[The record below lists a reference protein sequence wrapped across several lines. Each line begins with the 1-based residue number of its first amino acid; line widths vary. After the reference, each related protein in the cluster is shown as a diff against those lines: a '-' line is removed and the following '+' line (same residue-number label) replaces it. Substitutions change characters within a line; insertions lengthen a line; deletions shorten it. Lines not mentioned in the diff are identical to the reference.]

1 MQPVAMHLFRFSIG
15 GLLKSNECNF
25 WSPVNALKLWIFM
38 RVFMNPKSSMDSP
51 HSSMLKELS
60 NCLHWPR
67 SQAEQ
72 HGRGVAKWRVGKWSA
87 SSETAATC
95 HGGTW
100 PCGQSW
106 ISCVDIDGT
115 WFLQSRV
122 FLEVLIFTF
131 IQSCNHPCLSEWQH
145 LNLNLS
151 WKPHG
156 DPLFSS
162 YKRHFQV
169 WNKVTTAVWST
180 RAAKTIL
187 EEACNASPASVWN
200 YQASVI
206 DSTCPGVAGYHWRIM
221 TSFAMV
227 LPGFPILGDGKGD
240 NQNHG
245 TLFSR

>member
-1 MQPVAMHLFRFSIG
+1 MWTFEYSWMYSWI
-15 GLLKSNECNF
+15 LKS
-25 WSPVNALKLWIFM
+25 SV
-38 RVFMNPKSSMDSP
+38 DSP

-67 SQAEQ
+67 RQAKQ

-95 HGGTW
+95 HGGMW

-122 FLEVLIFTF
+122 FWKYQFSHLFRAAITHAQENDNILIQTF
-131 IQSCNHPCLSEWQH
+131 CE
-145 LNLNLS
+145 NLLS
-151 WKPHG
+151 WWPTFLDIFKFAG
-156 DPLFSS
+156 RCIS
-162 YKRHFQV
+162 
-169 WNKVTTAVWST
+169 NKATIAVWST

-206 DSTCPGVAGYHWRIM
+206 
-221 TSFAMV
+221 
-227 LPGFPILGDGKGD
+227 
-240 NQNHG
+240 
-245 TLFSR
+245 